1 MTIKQQLFNSF
12 VKGIGKTLGTTIVIG
27 FIGSVF
33 YMYSNTKLYTT
44 KEKTTNDKE
53 TTNENENHDIQM
65 SNVNNDETHDNETQ
79 DTKTNYEDL
88 ENVVNSKYKNLFENL
103 MK

>member
-1 MTIKQQLFNSF
+1 MTVKQELFNSF
-12 VKGIGKTLGTTIVIG
+12 VKGIGKTIGTTVVIG
-27 FIGSVF
+27 FIGTVF

-53 TTNENENHDIQM
+53 TTNVEDDIQM
-65 SNVNNDETHDNETQ
+65 SNVNNNETDNNETH